1 MTSAIIVAAGSSQR
15 MGFDKL
21 LAYIGPRQVIA
32 HTLAAFDDCPD
43 IDEII
48 LITNEERFK
57 AIERIE
63 QEECFQK
70 LTHIIHGGAERHHSV
85 WNGLQDL
92 NPANQYV
99 AVHDGARPLITT
111 AQISRCI
118 AAAKEHRA
126 AASAHPITD
135 TVMRADH
142 SQQTS
147 AHVDRD
153 NLWAMETPQ
162 VFETALLIEAY
173 EKVLAEG
180 KLVTDEVSAIEGLG
194 HKVQLVPN
202 ETPNPKITFKEDLDT
217 AAKLLDIQ

>member
-21 LAYIGPRQVIA
+21 LAYLGPRHVIA
-32 HTLAAFDDCPD
+32 HTLAAFEDCAD

-85 WNGLQDL
+85 WNGLKDL
-92 NPANQYV
+92 KRESQYV
-99 AVHDGARPLITT
+99 AVHDGARPLITP
-111 AQISRCI
+111 AQITRCI
-118 AAAKEHRA
+118 EAAKTHRA

-135 TVMRADH
+135 TIKRADD
-142 SQQTS
+142 SQQITTS
-147 AHVDRD
+147 VERE

-162 VFETALLIEAY
+162 IFRAEILKEAY
-173 EKVLAEG
+173 AKALADNL
-180 KLVTDEVSAIEGLG
+180 LVTDEVSAVEHLG
-194 HKVQLVPN
+194 KPVFLVAGD
-202 ETPNPKITFKEDLDT
+202 TPNPKVTFPADLEIPAPT
-217 AAKLLDIQ
+217 M